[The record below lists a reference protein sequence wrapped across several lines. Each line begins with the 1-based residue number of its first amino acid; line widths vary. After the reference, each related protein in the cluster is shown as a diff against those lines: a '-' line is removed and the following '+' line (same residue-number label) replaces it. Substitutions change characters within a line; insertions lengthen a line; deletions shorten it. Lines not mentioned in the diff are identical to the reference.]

1 MTHRLYNVNT
11 RSAYQTDGVDGHP
24 HRHRTRIADRLRAW
38 RPRSQRRRAGRTQR
52 RRLANRLRRLHHPP
66 RAGCQHAARGRLAH
80 RARDR
85 DRPGHSAAPQ
95 PIDRPAQRPCGARR
109 SHVGDQ
115 DHRSLRQCHRR
126 RRRPPGTALPPRA
139 GTEISPARQ
148 QTPRRSSSR
157 AIRFLEPAISSA
169 RVPGQRFR
177 QESPQVGGGGLAV
190 RYDDHLTELDRHES
204 RHLAQSSWFLTY
216 PKDQR
221 QISYKSMS

>member
-1 MTHRLYNVNT
+1 LPIEPEIVIARNT
-11 RSAYQTDGVDGHP
+11 QLP
-24 HRHRTRIADRLRAW
+24 H
-38 RPRSQRRRAGRTQR
+38 
-52 RRLANRLRRLHHPP
+52 NRLIDLLND
-66 RAGCQHAARGRLAH
+66 HAALEGRMWAIKITGAFDSVTADADG
-80 RARDR
+80 RQEPPY
-85 DRPGHSAAPQ
+85 RPEQ
-95 PIDRPAQRPCGARR
+95 AQKSP
-109 SHVGDQ
+109 
-115 DHRSLRQCHRR
+115 
-126 RRRPPGTALPPRA
+126 
-139 GTEISPARQ
+139 PARQ

-177 QESPQVGGGGLAV
+177 QESPQVGGSGLAV